1 MSKATVSTNLVR
13 WLKKMPQPVAILCDQ
28 QRVEVPRV
36 HSPWREVAQTVLAI
50 GPSKIT
56 ALAADGSVLRAQTL
70 DSDDDESGGRE
81 DMPQSLPD
89 LQVFARLISDAYTS
103 GANAQKEAYRS
114 IFEENTKLVRLLA
127 DRLGA
132 LEVAWQRSMQNSAQ
146 LMQKVA
152 EANARALEAEAG
164 GSEERQDD
172 PLSGLMSGF
181 LAAQNGGGAVP
192 ITTKKGRP

>member
-1 MSKATVSTNLVR
+1 MSKATIASNLVK

-70 DSDDDESGGRE
+70 DADEDEGDGRE
-81 DMPQSLPD
+81 AMPQAMPD

-103 GANAQKEAYRS
+103 GANAQRDAYRS
-114 IFEENTKLVRLLA
+114 IFEENTKLVKLLA
-127 DRLGA
+127 DRLGS
-132 LEVAWQRSMQNSAQ
+132 LEVAWQHAMQSHAQ
-146 LMQKVA
+146 LMQDVA
-152 EANARALEAEAG
+152 AANARAMEAEAG
-164 GSEERQDD
+164 GGDDEGQD
-172 PLSGLMSGF
+172 PLSALASGF
-181 LAAQNGGGAVP
+181 LAAQNGANAVP
-192 ITTKKGRP
+192 IKSRKG